1 MTLIKSTMLALAAAF
16 ALSGP
21 VLAQGEGM
29 NLRESQV
36 MLVMPDGRV
45 MMRTMKDRAAVEA
58 MAKQGK
64 QLAAGQMVVMSGG
77 KLFIVEDAKM
87 ANGKM
92 MSDEIITMS
101 AN

>member
-1 MTLIKSTMLALAAAF
+1 MTLMKSTMLALAASL

-36 MLVMPDGRV
+36 MIVMPDGRM
-45 MMRTMKDRAAVEA
+45 MMRMVKDKATRDA
-58 MAKQGK
+58 MVQKGR
-64 QLAAGQMVVMSGG
+64 QLTAGQMIVMSGG

-87 ANGKM
+87 ADGKM
-92 MSDEIITMS
+92 MSEILMS

>member
-1 MTLIKSTMLALAAAF
+1 MTLMKSTMLALAASL

-36 MLVMPDGRV
+36 MIVMPDGRMV
-45 MMRTMKDRAAVEA
+45 MRMVKDKATLDA
-58 MAKQGK
+58 MVQKGR
-64 QLAAGQMVVMSGG
+64 QLTAGQMIVMSGG
-77 KLFIVEDAKM
+77 KLYIVEDSKM
-87 ANGKM
+87 ADGKM
-92 MSDEIITMS
+92 MSEILMS